1 MFALEFLSV
10 LLLKLSLLLTIAT
23 SVCPTG
29 PPTSPGQRKAVACD
43 ESSYILPHLTVG
55 ETQQD

>member
-10 LLLKLSLLLTIAT
+10 LLLKLSLLLTIPI

-43 ESSYILPHLTVG
+43 ESS
-55 ETQQD
+55 